1 MDNLYLIKIEEID
14 FSSSQIWTHF
24 CLIFVL
30 VYIIKALLYGRIL
43 QKAGEK
49 AWKAWVPFV
58 NIWAWFK
65 IGGHKGANLFWLIG
79 ATIAFIATFLTTAET
94 QYVVYSIGVLSMMIF
109 IVMGIASGI
118 HIQKKLNK
126 PLPFI
131 ILLFINLIAPLW
143 MWILALDRS
152 KWSGKKGKKTAKKK
166 SKK

>member
-1 MDNLYLIKIEEID
+1 MENLYLIKVEEID
-14 FSSSQIWTHF
+14 FSSSQIWTQF

-30 VYIIKALLYGRIL
+30 IYVIKALLFGRVL

-49 AWKAWVPFV
+49 SWKAWVPFV

-65 IGGHKGANLFWLIG
+65 IGGYKGAHAFWLIG
-79 ATIAFIATFLTTAET
+79 AIIAFVTTCFATAEI
-94 QYVVYSIGVLSMMIF
+94 QYIVYSIGVLSM
-109 IVMGIASGI
+109 IVFTVVAIASGI
-118 HIQKKLNK
+118 HIQKKLGK